1 MAERLRQEETL
12 QALEAAVGGTWE
24 GGNDFDI
31 SPEGSLENFVENP
44 NITANRP
51 SKLNLTI

>member
-24 GGNDFDI
+24 GGQDFDL
-31 SPEGSLENFVENP
+31 SPQESLDHMIDNP
-44 NITANRP
+44 NPVASRP
-51 SKLNLTI
+51 SNRFLL